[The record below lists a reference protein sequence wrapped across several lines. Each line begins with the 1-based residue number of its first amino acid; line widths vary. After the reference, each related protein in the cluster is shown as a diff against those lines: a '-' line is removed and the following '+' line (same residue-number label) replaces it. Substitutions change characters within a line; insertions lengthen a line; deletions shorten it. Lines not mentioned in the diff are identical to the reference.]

1 MPRSTTPPAN
11 SRNFARIMAPASG
24 KSAVAQEVAH
34 FLRKHERM
42 AALMP
47 AAQRI
52 VDLQKD
58 CTLLLPAMFR
68 DCAVLRFEA
77 GELLL
82 SLPHTALATRLR
94 QQLPQLQLALQKR
107 GWQVNSIQM
116 KVQVRSTT
124 PVTVHCKEV
133 FLPDTALNSLEAL
146 HQQLEDTP
154 RNAALKAA
162 LDAMLK
168 RHRNSK

>member
-1 MPRSTTPPAN
+1 MPRSSFPAAN
-11 SRNFARIMAPASG
+11 SYAFVPAG
-24 KSAVAQEVAH
+24 TKTPAAQEVAH
-34 FLRKHERM
+34 FLRRHERM

-47 AAQRI
+47 TAQRI
-52 VDLQKD
+52 VDLQKE

-68 DCAVLRFEA
+68 ECAVLRFEA
-77 GELLL
+77 GELVL
-82 SLPHTALATRLR
+82 SLPHTALAARLK

-116 KVQVRSTT
+116 KVQVGSTT
-124 PVTVHCKEV
+124 PKTVHCKEV
-133 FLPDTALNSLEAL
+133 FLPETALNSLEAL

-168 RHRNSK
+168 RHRNGK

>member
-1 MPRSTTPPAN
+1 MPRSTIPPAN
-11 SRNFARIMAPASG
+11 SRSVARVTAPASV
-24 KSAVAQEVAH
+24 KTSAAQGVAH
-34 FLRKHERM
+34 FLRRHERM

-52 VDLQKD
+52 VDLQKE

-77 GELLL
+77 GELVL
-82 SLPHTALATRLR
+82 SLPHTALAARLK
-94 QQLPQLQLALQKR
+94 QQLPQLQLALHKR

-124 PVTVHCKEV
+124 PMTVHCKEV
-133 FLPDTALNSLEAL
+133 FLPETALDSLQAL

-162 LDAMLK
+162 LDTMLK
-168 RHRNSK
+168 RHRSGK

>member
-1 MPRSTTPPAN
+1 MPRPLNSPAI
-11 SRNFARIMAPASG
+11 SLYTAPTGSKAS
-24 KSAVAQEVAH
+24 VAQEVTH
-34 FLRKHERM
+34 FLRRHERM

-52 VDLQKD
+52 VSLQKE
-58 CTLLLPAMFR
+58 CTSLLPAMFR
-68 DCAVLRFEA
+68 ECAVLRFDA
-77 GELLL
+77 GELVL
-82 SLPHTALATRLR
+82 SIPHTALAARLK

-124 PVTVHCKEV
+124 SKTVHCKEV
-133 FLPDTALNSLEAL
+133 FLPNTALDSLQSL

-162 LDAMLK
+162 LDAMVK
-168 RHRNSK
+168 RHRKG